1 MAVTVTISLDELTDS
16 NLLLSNSDQ
25 EPIRKQI
32 NFGMRDFK
40 IFEFSQFF
48 TTPSSSSERLDEN
61 YVTTA
66 NNDYF
71 HIFSETLEI
80 LYY

>member
-40 IFEFSQFF
+40 NF
-48 TTPSSSSERLDEN
+48 
-61 YVTTA
+61 
-66 NNDYF
+66 
-71 HIFSETLEI
+71 
-80 LYY
+80 

>member
-40 IFEFSQFF
+40 NFLNLANFSQLHHH
-48 TTPSSSSERLDEN
+48 PL
-61 YVTTA
+61 
-66 NNDYF
+66 ND
-71 HIFSETLEI
+71 
-80 LYY
+80 